1 MGHAVPGAYNIERRL
16 KDWVVMQLVRWKWS
30 NFDLFPLNVCCYV
43 WFNSSQSFQEIAS
56 SLSLFVLVVASRWI
70 KESQQQELGM
80 FEIYLLFILFV
91 LDFGDIVWTS
101 HVMSSEKS
109 SGTWISY
116 LSLNMHV
123 VPVHGTLHANVLKG
137 KFIIILA
144 ISSDNMFIH
153 TEALVI

>member
-1 MGHAVPGAYNIERRL
+1 M
-16 KDWVVMQLVRWKWS
+16 
-30 NFDLFPLNVCCYV
+30 CCYV

-109 SGTWISY
+109 SGT
-116 LSLNMHV
+116 
-123 VPVHGTLHANVLKG
+123 
-137 KFIIILA
+137 
-144 ISSDNMFIH
+144 
-153 TEALVI
+153 